1 MDFIIIPSINILN
14 KKLLHKNKQH
24 DHINELL
31 QVFNKNPFYETF
43 LKTK

>member
-1 MDFIIIPSINILN
+1 MDFYFSCINILN

-24 DHINELL
+24 DQINKLL
-31 QVFNKNPFYETF
+31 HVFNKNLFFETF